1 MNLLADENVD
11 QPIVQRLRQDGH
23 DVLYI
28 AELGYSEKNNHP
40 KIGDNGET
48 IRWFFIDKP
57 NG

>member
-1 MNLLADENVD
+1 MLKFSVRANLARTQNAAITGLA
-11 QPIVQRLRQDGH
+11 LR
-23 DVLYI
+23 
-28 AELGYSEKNNHP
+28 YSEKNNHP